1 MSEGRAQPFCSVQD
15 QIQSGILFLT
25 RQLQNLSSHERKQ
38 CLEEVW
44 DWARQRADLL
54 SLQVIRG
61 YRECCRRS
69 GPTYLRHRAWYWG
82 NRDNPE
88 FWAEWER
95 RFSVPATDGT
105 AESIR
110 GQNWSCVSSGTRS
123 REGRRRAG
131 AADPALMMSPPP
143 ALSSEND
150 EAAGRNFIGNGLIS
164 RFHC

>member
-1 MSEGRAQPFCSVQD
+1 VSEGRARPFCSVQD

-88 FWAEWER
+88 L
-95 RFSVPATDGT
+95 
-105 AESIR
+105 
-110 GQNWSCVSSGTRS
+110 GQNGKGASPYP
-123 REGRRRAG
+123 RRTERPRASVAKIG
-131 AADPALMMSPPP
+131 AALAQELGHGKGG
-143 ALSSEND
+143 D
-150 EAAGRNFIGNGLIS
+150 ELVQPIRRL
-164 RFHC
+164 

>member
-1 MSEGRAQPFCSVQD
+1 MSEGRAQPFCSVQA

-105 AESIR
+105 AESI
-110 GQNWSCVSSGTRS
+110 C
-123 REGRRRAG
+123 AKIG
-131 AADPALMMSPPP
+131 AALAQELGHGKGG
-143 ALSSEND
+143 D
-150 EAAGRNFIGNGLIS
+150 ELVQPIRRL
-164 RFHC
+164 